1 MLVHV
6 QVQQVVPQVVE
17 LIEFD
22 AGKLL
27 QVRMKIGLV
36 KNKRQRNDE
45 LVQVALL
52 SLQEGEPSFQVLM
65 QAVRAEQDWI
75 LLSQRN
81 LDGKFGGQHSLDALE
96 DG

>member
-65 QAVRAEQDWI
+65 QAVRAE
-75 LLSQRN
+75 
-81 LDGKFGGQHSLDALE
+81 
-96 DG
+96 

>member
-22 AGKLL
+22 ARELL
-27 QVRMKIGLV
+27 QVRMKVGLV
-36 KNKRQRNDE
+36 KDKRQRNDE

-65 QAVRAEQDWI
+65 QAVRAE
-75 LLSQRN
+75 
-81 LDGKFGGQHSLDALE
+81 
-96 DG
+96 